1 MAVIAAWRTLLRPL
15 APWLTGAL
23 VAWWLAAWFLPATVC
38 RFQALSREIERLEKV
53 APRPEILAARLRQAR
68 NDSSERTRLREVAA
82 RRQAGGSDPA
92 SLVAALVVP
101 RLESRGVRLDRV
113 SAREEGGEVL
123 LTLAVQGGW
132 RQILSGYAA
141 LDSLP
146 VAWTSRRLQVRPSG
160 PSRLA
165 GEMVVG
171 VPAEPRRSP

>member
-1 MAVIAAWRTLLRPL
+1 MNTAWRTVLRPL
-15 APWLTGAL
+15 APWLAGAL
-23 VAWWLAAWFLPATVC
+23 CAWWLVAWFLPATTC
-38 RFQALSREIERLEKV
+38 RVGSLSREIERLEKI
-53 APRPEILAARLRQAR
+53 APRPDILAARLAQAR
-68 NDSSERTRLREVAA
+68 SDSSERARLRAVAA

-92 SLVAALVVP
+92 SLVASLVVP

-123 LTLAVQGGW
+123 LSLALQGGW
-132 RQILSGYAA
+132 NQILSGYAA

-146 VAWTSRRLQVRPSG
+146 VAWVSRRLQVRPVG

-165 GEMVVG
+165 GEIVLG